1 MKKIISITA
10 LMIFTFSLISCNTV
24 KYAKNENLLENK
36 LPFEQSDYPNTD
48 MEYYTIQNIKGG
60 NMSSIRT
67 RSLNLAKTILSGQ
80 IKTRILNIASLE
92 LTYLND
98 GVNDEE
104 ETEAFGQRVDEA
116 SALSMAKVMLVDS
129 KLFTEKEGEKDRYD
143 YWTVYRIILDDVA
156 EIVNKSNLG
165 LSVNS
170 SDLSGI
176 Q

>member
-1 MKKIISITA
+1 MKKITSITA
-10 LMIFTFSLISCNTV
+10 LMIFILSLVSCNTV

-48 MEYYTIQNIKGG
+48 TEYFTIQNVKGS
-60 NMSSIRT
+60 NTSLIRT
-67 RSLNLAKTILSGQ
+67 RALNLAKTILSGQ

-92 LTYLND
+92 LSYLND
-98 GVNDEE
+98 GVNDDEE
-104 ETEAFGQRVDEA
+104 NESFAQRVDEA
-116 SALSMAKVMLVDS
+116 SALSMAKVQLVDS
-129 KLFTEKEGEKDRYD
+129 KLFSEEGEEDSYD

-156 EIVNKSNLG
+156 EIINKSNLG

-170 SDLSGI
+170 SDLSDI